1 MLRGVVD
8 EAEIAFASA
17 KSISRVHCSRVCV
30 EVSRTFCRN
39 GSVTIVLVM
48 VTLLPLLFRSW
59 STKVVVGSSLR
70 SSEDFHMQI
79 IRKRLM
85 SILPP
90 VHYHLFRGNFLPE

>member
-17 KSISRVHCSRVCV
+17 KSISRVHCSRVWV

-48 VTLLPLLFRSW
+48 VTLLPLWLRSW
-59 STKVVVGSSLR
+59 VDESGWF
-70 SSEDFHMQI
+70 EA
-79 IRKRLM
+79 RK
-85 SILPP
+85 I
-90 VHYHLFRGNFLPE
+90 FTCK